1 MDVECVEALA
11 KIPPR
16 ENVVHLKTTM
26 NPVARELAPAG
37 LRSSP
42 KPFSRMHPDNSRFFT
57 TAAQPSGSKLPRHG
71 FILFLGKEYLLVKG
85 VHLQTSLQADPLPS
99 RAGSLPQGNAKPTK
113 IRLVSHPMN

>member
-1 MDVECVEALA
+1 VGASLLA
-11 KIPPR
+11 KAVRQLAWMLNVLKPSPPR

-26 NPVARELAPAG
+26 NPVAKELAPAG

-42 KPFSRMHPDNSRFFT
+42 KPFSRMYLDNSRFFT

-71 FILFLGKEYLLVKG
+71 FILF
-85 VHLQTSLQADPLPS
+85 SLQADPLPS
-99 RAGSLPQGNAKPTK
+99 RAGSLPRGNAKPTK